1 MIELRGNMEEG
12 PLGLSFCL
20 PFSSSRHM
28 TAVEDLGKDPY
39 SFRQLEDVLK
49 RIHLLS
55 ILEWDVSQCYFPI
68 IRRVGV
74 TLGFPS
80 PTVN

>member
-1 MIELRGNMEEG
+1 
-12 PLGLSFCL
+12 
-20 PFSSSRHM
+20 M
-28 TAVEDLGKDPY
+28 TAVEDLGKD
-39 SFRQLEDVLK
+39 SLVSEDASK